1 MPSNYCSEKTLVHCF
16 ISGQPG
22 IAPGLPQEHRIL
34 DSVSS
39 ISFTGH
45 IAPTRPILDDLVSFG
60 RKRMLPMPA
69 GPIDRRVARTR
80 SRLQQALFRL
90 TAEKGYTAITVE
102 DICREADVGRSTFYT
117 HYPDKD
123 RLRKATI
130 DEHMKGLQARG
141 AERHSQRN
149 AKGFS
154 FSGPVFEH
162 ALATREMHRA
172 LMGGKKREMPEEIR
186 GWISRQVRH
195 ELANIQGDEGGVRL
209 EIATRFIVGAFFE
222 VMHWWLEKD
231 TKLSPAEID
240 QIFLQ
245 LAFNGVNA
253 VIAEPTRIE

>member
-1 MPSNYCSEKTLVHCF
+1 MTEK
-16 ISGQPG
+16 G
-22 IAPGLPQEHRIL
+22 
-34 DSVSS
+34 
-39 ISFTGH
+39 
-45 IAPTRPILDDLVSFG
+45 
-60 RKRMLPMPA
+60 MLLMPA

-123 RLRKATI
+123 CLRKATI
-130 DEHMKGLQARG
+130 DEHMKSLQARG

-154 FSGPVFEH
+154 FSGPMFEH
-162 ALATREMHRA
+162 AHAMREMHRV

-186 GWISRQVRH
+186 SWISGQVRH
-195 ELANIQGDEGGVRL
+195 ELTNIQGDEGGATL

-222 VMHWWLEKD
+222 VTHWWLEKD

-240 QIFLQ
+240 RMFLQ

-253 VIAEPTRIE
+253 VLAGPTRIE